1 MRRSLS
7 LPTAGLAGAL
17 ALGCALTACGDHP
30 SPVEPASAAA
40 PLPLAAAQGRPTD
53 LDLTFTIENCGF
65 TMLVEL
71 SGKSK
76 TIELPGG
83 RTITT
88 SPGLTATMTN
98 LGNGNQETLVITGA
112 FHQRTLENGNV
123 ETVATGRNAL
133 LDPTVPGLV
142 GLFLTIGRVSWV
154 VDSDGNLVQPPQGPG
169 WQKRIDVCALLA

>member
-1 MRRSLS
+1 MKHITF
-7 LPTAGLAGAL
+7 PAVLA
-17 ALGCALTACGDHP
+17 CALTACSDRP
-30 SPVEPASAAA
+30 SPVEPVSAATPIA
-40 PLPLAAAQGRPTD
+40 IGAAQGRPTD

-65 TMLVEL
+65 TILVEL

-88 SPGLTATMTN
+88 SPGLTATQTN

-112 FHQRTLENGNV
+112 FHQKTLENGDV
-123 ETVATGRNAL
+123 ETVATGRNVL

-142 GLFLTIGRVSWV
+142 GVFLTIGRVSWV
-154 VDSDGNLVQPPQGPG
+154 VDQDGNLVQPPQGPG
-169 WQKRIDVCALLA
+169 WQKRIDVCDLLA

>member
-1 MRRSLS
+1 M
-7 LPTAGLAGAL
+7 
-17 ALGCALTACGDHP
+17 
-30 SPVEPASAAA
+30 V
-40 PLPLAAAQGRPTD
+40 
-53 LDLTFTIENCGF
+53 
-65 TMLVEL
+65 VEL

-83 RTITT
+83 RTIIT

-112 FHQRTLENGNV
+112 FHQRALENGDV

-154 VDSDGNLVQPPQGPG
+154 VDKDGNLVQPLEGPG
-169 WQKRIDVCALLA
+169 WQKRIDVCELMA